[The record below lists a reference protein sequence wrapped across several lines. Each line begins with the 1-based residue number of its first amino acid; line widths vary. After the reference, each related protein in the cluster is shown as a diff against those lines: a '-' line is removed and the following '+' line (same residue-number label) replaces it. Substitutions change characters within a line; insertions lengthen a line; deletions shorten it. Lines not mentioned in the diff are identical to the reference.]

1 MKISR
6 IRVFRADLPMIEGS
20 YSWSTQSHAGFDT
33 TVVLVDTDEGLTGVG
48 ECCPL
53 GPTYLPAYA
62 HGVRAGIAQLAPHL
76 INEDPTQLDRINS
89 LMDAQLKGHPYVKSA
104 IDMACWDILGK
115 VADLPVYVLLGGKLQ
130 EKVTLYKVVSR
141 ADPNAMAERIP
152 EYRNQGFRQ
161 FQVKVGEDPSTDII
175 RIHRV
180 AEKMEAGEVLNAD
193 ANTGWKQHQALQVAH
208 AIADIGKQTGIR
220 VTFEQ
225 PCLSYHECLAVRQH
239 TDLPFVLDECMDGI
253 SAVLQAQH
261 DHAMDMINLK
271 ISRFGGITRA
281 RQVRDLCVSLGLPMN
296 VEDSWGGEIT
306 TAAIAHLAHSTPP
319 EFQFQSSAFHEYST
333 TQIATGA
340 PSVQEGAMVVS
351 NASGLGVEPIVD
363 ALEAVAEFN

>member
-1 MKISR
+1 M
-6 IRVFRADLPMIEGS
+6 
-20 YSWSTQSHAGFDT
+20 DT
-33 TVVLVDTDEGLTGVG
+33 
-48 ECCPL
+48 
-53 GPTYLPAYA
+53 
-62 HGVRAGIAQLAPHL
+62 
-76 INEDPTQLDRINS
+76 
-89 LMDAQLKGHPYVKSA
+89 QLKGHPYVKSA

-115 VADLPVYVLLGGKLQ
+115 ATGLPVYVLLGGKLQ

-152 EYRNQGFRQ
+152 EYRDKGFHQ

-180 AEKMEAGEVLNAD
+180 AEEMEAGEVLNAD
-193 ANTGWKQHQALQVAH
+193 ANTGWKQHEALQVAH
-208 AIADIGKQTGIR
+208 GIADIGKQTGIR
-220 VTFEQ
+220 LTFEQ

-239 TDLPFVLDECMDGI
+239 TNLPFVLDECMDSI
-253 SAVLQAQH
+253 NALLQAQH

-319 EFQFQSSAFHEYST
+319 AFQFQSSAFHEYST

-340 PSVQEGAMVVS
+340 PSVQGGTMV
-351 NASGLGVEPIVD
+351 ASDAPGFGVEPIID